1 MDFPVFR
8 QLVDWH
14 FGNSIGCPV
23 FPFLIYVVESQRGH
37 RPGSGSVQQVTNCV
51 AVCDCWTDPGLDMVE
66 QPVKEV
72 TYKRNFKLPSWEF
85 NTFFWGC
92 PTVPYGSLPVCE
104 CWTDPGLSQ
113 MEGVTWLLIQSLPY
127 MLYWGNSKFPW
138 DSHTFPTEVQEH
150 ILFQGTSYFSEL
162 ERNWIIEQ
170 RKTNARHLCIQ
181 PSGTKDLRT
190 LEPKL

>member
-1 MDFPVFR
+1 METALDA
-8 QLVDWH
+8 QSSH
-14 FGNSIGCPV
+14 FSSM
-23 FPFLIYVVESQRGH
+23 LSKASRH
-37 RPGSGSVQQVTNCV
+37 TAGSGSVQQVTNCV
-51 AVCDCWTDPGLDMVE
+51 AVCDCWSDRGPDMVE
-66 QPVKEV
+66 QPAKEV
-72 TYKRNFKLPSWEF
+72 TYKGNFKLPSWEF
-85 NTFFWGC
+85 HTFLGVSHC
-92 PTVPYGSLPVCE
+92 PIWLVTHPPVCD

-113 MEGVTWLLIQSLPY
+113 MEGVTWLQIQSLPY

-162 ERNWIIEQ
+162 EHNWIIEQ